1 MLRHP
6 MTETSSAVVEVVGIQ
21 YEVMR
26 LLLEY
31 LYLGRAHV
39 PLSLAPEL
47 LLAAERYLVYSL
59 QLDCVA
65 VLQAGLCVDNLWQ
78 SFALADS
85 LHMPPPPA
93 EQGAPYASPPAELL
107 REACV
112 DFLLRSAQLAQ
123 LIGSD
128 EFYACRDELVP

>member
-39 PLSLAPEL
+39 PLE
-47 LLAAERYLVYSL
+47 
-59 QLDCVA
+59 
-65 VLQAGLCVDNLWQ
+65 
-78 SFALADS
+78 
-85 LHMPPPPA
+85 
-93 EQGAPYASPPAELL
+93 PYA
-107 REACV
+107 
-112 DFLLRSAQLAQ
+112 
-123 LIGSD
+123 
-128 EFYACRDELVP
+128 